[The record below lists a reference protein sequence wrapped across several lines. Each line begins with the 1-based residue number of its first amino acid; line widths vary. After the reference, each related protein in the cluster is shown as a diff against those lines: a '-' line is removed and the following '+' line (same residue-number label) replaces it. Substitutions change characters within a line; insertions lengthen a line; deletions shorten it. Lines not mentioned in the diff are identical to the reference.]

1 MVFSGVEKMKNV
13 TIFMVTAKLSYLI
26 LIFLFVRNKEDDL
39 LVLLCFFISNFIATI
54 IGVGLIWGQVIKS

>member
-1 MVFSGVEKMKNV
+1 MVFSELKMKNV

-39 LVLLCFFISNFIATI
+39 LVPVMLLYKVILFLTI
-54 IGVGLIWGQVIKS
+54 IGVGGLSGAGL